1 MPYLTKLIEM
11 DRVGFEPTTSA
22 AAAELRLFFTS
33 YLKGEAME
41 RRAQPLLSS

>member
-1 MPYLTKLIEM
+1 MIIMNY
-11 DRVGFEPTTSA
+11 VGFEPTTSA

-41 RRAQPLLSS
+41 RTAQPLLSS

>member
-1 MPYLTKLIEM
+1 MIKM
-11 DRVGFEPTTSA
+11 DWVGFEPTTSA

-41 RRAQPLLSS
+41 RTAQPLLSS